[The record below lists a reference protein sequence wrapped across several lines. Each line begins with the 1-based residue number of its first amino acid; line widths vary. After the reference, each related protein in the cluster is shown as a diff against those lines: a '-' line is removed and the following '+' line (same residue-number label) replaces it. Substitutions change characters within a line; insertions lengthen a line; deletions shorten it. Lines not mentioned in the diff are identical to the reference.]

1 MTLIDELKQLMLEV
15 GVEPAVVEQL
25 DPSRQLSR
33 QGVDSLDGPAFIM
46 AVGAIGGDGGLIAM
60 GPDGRPAFAINDLGM
75 YRGRMS
81 AGGTPQNA
89 IFADEKLAD

>member
-33 QGVDSLDGPAFIM
+33 QGVDSLDSPAFIM
-46 AVGAIGGDGGLIAM
+46 AVEQRYGIAISDTDALRLKTLE
-60 GPDGRPAFAINDLGM
+60 D
-75 YRGRMS
+75 
-81 AGGTPQNA
+81 
-89 IFADEKLAD
+89 FADRIGTGR

>member
-25 DPSRQLSR
+25 DPSQQLSR

-46 AVGAIGGDGGLIAM
+46 AVEQRYGIAISDTDALRLKTLE
-60 GPDGRPAFAINDLGM
+60 D
-75 YRGRMS
+75 
-81 AGGTPQNA
+81 
-89 IFADEKLAD
+89 FADRIGTGR

>member
-46 AVGAIGGDGGLIAM
+46 AVEQRYGIAISDTDALRLKTLE
-60 GPDGRPAFAINDLGM
+60 D
-75 YRGRMS
+75 
-81 AGGTPQNA
+81 
-89 IFADEKLAD
+89 FADRIGAVR

>member
-46 AVGAIGGDGGLIAM
+46 AVEQRYGIAISDTDVLRLKTLE
-60 GPDGRPAFAINDLGM
+60 D
-75 YRGRMS
+75 
-81 AGGTPQNA
+81 
-89 IFADEKLAD
+89 FADRIGAVR

>member
-46 AVGAIGGDGGLIAM
+46 AVEQRYGIAISDTDALRLKTLE
-60 GPDGRPAFAINDLGM
+60 D
-75 YRGRMS
+75 
-81 AGGTPQNA
+81 
-89 IFADEKLAD
+89 FADRIGTGR